1 MNMVLPLAWQQDV
14 RNSETT
20 EQWQLR
26 LMMAANEGKIPGFS
40 FRTILDI
47 IGLEHMEVEE
57 AAIRAEGA
65 KAFNE
70 SNRVR
75 ADFMDSYGDEED
87 YKESL
92 SALDEKNLAIKK
104 NLRRI
109 QKEKNAVARLVR
121 DKADMEDMM
130 SGMIS
135 ACRHELGKA
144 FAPVT
149 PPVKRIGG
157 TREAVTIWS
166 DWHYGEMVN
175 VKIEQYNCAE
185 AERRIDRLVQKVC
198 QMAVADK
205 VQRLHIFSLGD
216 MIAGLIHPTI
226 KIESEISAAEQ
237 MGRIAVIISRK
248 VLWLANYIPEIV
260 FYCAGGNHDRTVAN
274 QKECEM
280 QETLNYF
287 LLTMMEQAIQWSGAT
302 NVKLVKPVDK
312 AGFIET
318 NICDEKFLAYHGH
331 LQRSMNISSHKNQIE
346 TWCGDEPP
354 KYVLF
359 GHFHHSS
366 DVNDKNMTFLCNGA
380 MTSTDHY
387 AYAKGLSSIPV
398 QKYFLMEKGIGRHH
412 CTDIKVKE

>member
-1 MNMVLPLAWQQDV
+1 MNIVLPLAWQQDV

-26 LMMAANEGKIPGFS
+26 LMMAANEGKIPGFA

-75 ADFMDSYGDEED
+75 ADIMDSYGDEED

-104 NLRRI
+104 TLRRV
-109 QKEKNAVARLVR
+109 QKEKNAVARIIR
-121 DKADMEDMM
+121 DKTDMEDMIANM
-130 SGMIS
+130 LSS
-135 ACRHELGKA
+135 YQHEICKHIEPVIPAPKIMGK
-144 FAPVT
+144 
-149 PPVKRIGG
+149 
-157 TREAVTIWS
+157 REAVTIWS
-166 DWHYGEMVN
+166 DWHYGEVVN
-175 VKIEQYNCAE
+175 LKIEQYNCAE
-185 AERRIDRLVQKVC
+185 ANRRIDRLVQRVC
-198 QMAVADK
+198 DMAVADK
-205 VQRLHIFSLGD
+205 VTKLHIFSLGD

-226 KIESEISAAEQ
+226 RVESEISAAEQ
-237 MGRIAVIISRK
+237 MGRISAIMSRK
-248 VLWLANYIPEIV
+248 IMWLAKHIPEIV
-260 FYCAGGNHDRTVAN
+260 FYCAGGNHDRTIAN
-274 QKECEM
+274 NKECEM
-280 QETLNYF
+280 QETLNHF
-287 LLTMMEQAIQWSGAT
+287 LLTMMEQAIMWSGAT
-302 NVKLVKPVDK
+302 NVTLVKPVDK

-318 NICDEKFLAYHGH
+318 NICGEKFLAYHGH
-331 LQRSMNISSHKNQIE
+331 LQRSMNISAHRGHIE
-346 TWCGDEPP
+346 TWCGNEPP

-380 MTSTDHY
+380 MTATDDY
-387 AYAKGLSSIPV
+387 AYSKGLSSIPV
-398 QKYFLMEKGIGRHH
+398 QKYFLMEEGVGRFH